1 MKVVALSWRDLA
13 HQSAGGAEVLVDRVL
28 SGLSARGHDVTLV
41 CGGPPSEHEF
51 QVVDAGGTYSQY
63 ARVPLICVSRFRHAD
78 VIVDTQNGMPYFSP
92 LWWRRPSVCLVHHV
106 HTDQWQER
114 FSRPV
119 ASLCR
124 AVERDVMPVVY
135 RNRPFVATSRSTADA
150 MRDIGIRETS
160 ITIIESGVDAPSEV
174 TPERSEEPLF
184 VSLNRLVPHKRI
196 SLLLRAWER
205 AGDAIKGRLVIAGDG
220 PLLDELRRQ
229 ASRMRGV
236 EVLGRVSEEDKN
248 DLLARAW
255 AIVSTTHH
263 EGWGMSIMEAAAV
276 GTPAL
281 ALDVPGICDS
291 VVDGVTGVLVRAN
304 GELEIPE
311 AFAKAMVTFARD
323 EGRRRA
329 LGAGARRRAL
339 EYSWDRSVRQWEV
352 VLEAAAVGHGTHGRR
367 RTGNAAASASLEV
380 TSGR

>member
-1 MKVVALSWRDLA
+1 MGRSWTNFA
-13 HQSAGGAEVLVDRVL
+13 
-28 SGLSARGHDVTLV
+28 ARL
-41 CGGPPSEHEF
+41 
-51 QVVDAGGTYSQY
+51 
-63 ARVPLICVSRFRHAD
+63 
-78 VIVDTQNGMPYFSP
+78 
-92 LWWRRPSVCLVHHV
+92 
-106 HTDQWQER
+106 
-114 FSRPV
+114 
-119 ASLCR
+119 
-124 AVERDVMPVVY
+124 
-135 RNRPFVATSRSTADA
+135 
-150 MRDIGIRETS
+150 RET
-160 ITIIESGVDAPSEV
+160 
-174 TPERSEEPLF
+174 
-184 VSLNRLVPHKRI
+184 
-196 SLLLRAWER
+196 
-205 AGDAIKGRLVIAGDG
+205 
-220 PLLDELRRQ
+220 
-229 ASRMRGV
+229 RGV